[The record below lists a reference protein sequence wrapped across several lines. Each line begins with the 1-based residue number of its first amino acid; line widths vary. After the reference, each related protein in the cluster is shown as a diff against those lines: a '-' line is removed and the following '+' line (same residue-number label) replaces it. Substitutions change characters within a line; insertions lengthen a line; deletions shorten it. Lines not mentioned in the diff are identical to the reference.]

1 MVHYFL
7 SSDPFYIVTYY
18 IKWVTTSWTDG
29 SKNWIYVTVISA
41 NIQLFVIA
49 TRRSNLRFTMF
60 IAISQ
65 NYDSSCVHNV
75 SFNQRLRLRSVLE
88 DLVGYESGFRK
99 GQNWISKIR
108 PNIARLIE
116 STKKSRTILPLI
128 LVST

>member
-1 MVHYFL
+1 M
-7 SSDPFYIVTYY
+7 
-18 IKWVTTSWTDG
+18 
-29 SKNWIYVTVISA
+29 SA

-49 TRRSNLRFTMF
+49 TRRSNLLFTMY

-88 DLVGYESGFRK
+88 DLVGYGSGFRK
-99 GQNWISKIR
+99 GQNWISKNR

-116 STKKSRTILPLI
+116 STKKKSHDFASYLGFNIEKTFQHQAPF
-128 LVST
+128 